1 MTLLDKVLYG
11 FIIIVVI
18 VGLWGIIREIRK

>member
-1 MTLLDKVLYG
+1 MTLLDKLLYG
-11 FIIIVVI
+11 FIIIVVL

>member
-1 MTLLDKVLYG
+1 MTLLDKILYG
-11 FIIIVVI
+11 FIIAVVL

>member
-11 FIIIVVI
+11 FIITVVL